1 MRGWGSPVPEP
12 PQSTG
17 DPAKPAGSP
26 AVAAKQRHGG
36 RSHDNPKTP
45 RSGKRALETPG
56 STSKSATETPRK
68 RPEAGTK
75 MVPVA
80 APASRNGADGQLCGL
95 GIFNCSAV
103 TSCGADDPISGFDEV
118 AQRGAERYGYGD
130 NLDLLLAEPADL
142 PDSVLRHAQLQARK
156 SRGSPNSMSALDG
169 GWHEAEQQTSS
180 EHKGRAPDING
191 RSHEGMSNGN
201 GTMESMVE
209 RRMAELEAYL
219 QHQNAALASEL
230 AEARHMIRNQEDLL
244 RQVHDELA
252 RSHQSYEQTQELR
265 RKATEEALAIE
276 TDIASMRKKEKACC
290 SVQ

>member
-130 NLDLLLAEPADL
+130 
-142 PDSVLRHAQLQARK
+142 ARK